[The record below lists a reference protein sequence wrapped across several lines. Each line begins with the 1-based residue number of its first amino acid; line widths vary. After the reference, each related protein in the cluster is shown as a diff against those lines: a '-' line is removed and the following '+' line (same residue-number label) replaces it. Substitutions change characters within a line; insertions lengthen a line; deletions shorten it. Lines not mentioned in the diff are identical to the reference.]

1 LSKAAIPNLVGLSWN
16 LFYLKLVSPVTEK
29 MIELTSDSVRQNSTF
44 SSDSSS
50 QVESGLE
57 YSIADSVQT
66 LSLNQIGL
74 PINQKYG
81 QVEQINNQSSHNLTN
96 QAVDQTVYVTVHG
109 HFYQPPRE
117 NPYLNAIECQDS
129 AAPFHDWNQRI
140 SHECYRPNAFARINT
155 ADGKLLEIVNNYEYF
170 SFNIGAT
177 LLSWLE
183 QHDLLTYQRILEADR
198 NSAARLNGHGNA
210 IAQVYNHMIMPL
222 ANRRDK
228 LTQIRWGKA
237 DFFSRFGRETE
248 GMWLAET
255 AVDYETLTCLV
266 EEGIKFIILAPS
278 QAMRCRSILSDSQTE
293 QNNGDH
299 HARQLPWQEVS
310 GSQIDP
316 TRPYR
321 CFLPSQSG
329 ETERLYI
336 DIFFYDGPI
345 SRDMGFGDL
354 LSSSYN
360 FAARLGQA
368 VRGDRHTAQ
377 LISVATDGE
386 TFGHHKH
393 FTEKSLAYAFRSEF
407 PRRGW
412 KVTNYAH
419 YLSLESPT
427 WEVEL
432 KSVTAWSCA
441 HGVDRWQDDCGCGT
455 EEGGGKWRKPLR
467 DSLNWLRD
475 RLAEIFEKSGEK
487 YFKNP
492 WAARDGYIQV
502 LRETLRQGN
511 QNSESVWAE
520 FWIEFGLEFGLE
532 FGKNRSTNNQAKI
545 RAEALMLLEMQ
556 RHALLMFTSCGWFF
570 EELSRPE
577 GVQILRYAARAI
589 ELAADVSG
597 VMLEEK
603 FIKMLEPA
611 PSRVPSLGN
620 GAEVYRQ
627 LVITAKISLKQV
639 AAHYA
644 ISSLFTSY
652 SRSQQVY
659 CHMIEQQDYQ
669 LQRMGSLA
677 LAIGQIQLTSA
688 ITQETVE
695 YVFAVLHLGG
705 YDFHC
710 CIQSFAG
717 RRDYEQIKQNLFQTL
732 EQASAAVVVLKMADA
747 FGEEYFSLSHLF
759 AEERHRIL
767 HLLSKETLTRLDQLY
782 AQVYRDNYG
791 ILAAFRR
798 DRLPVP
804 VELQVAA
811 EITLNQRLLSELK
824 RLEAGEQLPIAELDA
839 VAIEAENLGC
849 NLQRGEAAKILED
862 SIWRSL
868 SKLFQDQIPNLN
880 VNGHLSAQNSNQNSS
895 QFSTQDSSQI
905 SNQIDQVVQINQLF
919 QAINLAER
927 LHLNLNLDRAQ
938 ELYWHEFHRLPGES
952 RSQIGELGEKMGI
965 EVQSFIFKET
975 YPKTNYGS

>member
-1 LSKAAIPNLVGLSWN
+1 MTEKITGKMAGKILEKNADQITVKIKESLKVATTSYPSAQAAI
-16 LFYLKLVSPVTEK
+16 
-29 MIELTSDSVRQNSTF
+29 
-44 SSDSSS
+44 
-50 QVESGLE
+50 
-57 YSIADSVQT
+57 
-66 LSLNQIGL
+66 
-74 PINQKYG
+74 
-81 QVEQINNQSSHNLTN
+81 
-96 QAVDQTVYVTVHG
+96 DQTVYVTIHG

-117 NPYLNAIECQDS
+117 NPYLNAIERQDS

-140 SHECYRPNAFARINT
+140 SHECYRPNGFARVNNEQ
-155 ADGKLLEIVNNYEYF
+155 GKLLRIVNNYEYF
-170 SFNIGAT
+170 SFNFGAT

-183 QHDLLTYQRILEADR
+183 QHDHLTYERILEGDR
-198 NSAARLNGHGNA
+198 DSAKRLNGHGNA
-210 IAQVYNHMIMPL
+210 IAQVYNHIILPL

-228 LTQIRWGKA
+228 LTQIRWGQA
-237 DFFSRFGRETE
+237 DFRSRFGREAE

-255 AVDYETLTCLV
+255 AVDYETITCLI
-266 EEGIKFIILAPS
+266 EEGIGFIILAPS
-278 QAMRCRSILSDSQTE
+278 QAMRCRPIPIDVEGREEKNSDQF
-293 QNNGDH
+293 
-299 HARQLPWQEVS
+299 PWQEVS

-321 CFLPSQSG
+321 CFLPSTNLVG
-329 ETERLYI
+329 GDRPYI

-354 LSSSYN
+354 LYSSYN

-368 VRGDRHTAQ
+368 VRGDRQAPQ
-377 LISVATDGE
+377 IISVATDGE

-393 FTEKSLAYAFRSEF
+393 FTEKSLAYAFISEF

-419 YLSLESPT
+419 YLSLYSPT

-475 RLAEIFEKSGEK
+475 RLAEIFETVGEK
-487 YFKNP
+487 YFHHP

-502 LRETLRQGN
+502 LRDTLRHDPD
-511 QNSESVWAE
+511 SLESSSGVWQE
-520 FWIEFGLEFGLE
+520 FWSIY
-532 FGKNRSTNNQAKI
+532 GKDLTKYTQTRI

-589 ELAADVSG
+589 ELAAEVSG

-611 PSRVPSLGN
+611 PSRVPSLIN
-620 GAEVYRQ
+620 GAEIYRQ

-639 AAHYA
+639 AAHYG

-652 SRSQQVY
+652 PRSQQLY
-659 CHMIEQQDYQ
+659 CYTIEQEDYQ
-669 LQRMGSLA
+669 LQRIGALA
-677 LAIGQIQLTSA
+677 LAIGQIQLTST
-688 ITQETVE
+688 ITQESVE
-695 YVFAVLHLGG
+695 YIFAVLHLGG

-710 CIQSFAG
+710 CIQPFTD
-717 RRDYEQIKQNLFQTL
+717 RRSYEQIKRNLFQTI
-732 EQASAAVVVLKMADA
+732 EKASAAALVLGMAQA
-747 FGEEYFSLSHLF
+747 FGEEYFSLSDLF

-767 HLLSKETLTRLDQLY
+767 YLLSRETLTRLDQLY

-798 DRLPVP
+798 DGLSIPA
-804 VELQVAA
+804 ELQVAA
-811 EITLNQRLLSELK
+811 EITLNQRLLTELK
-824 RLEAGEQLPIAELDA
+824 RLEAGEQLPIAALDA
-839 VAIEAENLGC
+839 IAVEAENLGC
-849 NLQRGEAAKILED
+849 SLQRVEAVEILENCV
-862 SIWRSL
+862 WQSL
-868 SKLFQDQIPNLN
+868 CQLFQNQI
-880 VNGHLSAQNSNQNSS
+880 STNQNLSE
-895 QFSTQDSSQI
+895 QFF
-905 SNQIDQVVQINQLF
+905 NINQLEYT
-919 QAINLAER
+919 IDIAER

-938 ELYWHEFHRLPGES
+938 ELYWHEFHHLSEES
-952 RSQIGELGEKMGI
+952 RRHLRKLGEKMGI
-965 EVQSFIFKET
+965 EVQGILFKNTHT
-975 YPKTNYGS
+975 Y